1 MPLLPERP
9 YREQPGSSGRFAR
22 FARILGGGHVRPLRE
37 DELII
42 FEGMAY
48 VLAGVESLRSWRR
61 WIHKI
66 VAPFGW
72 LQLTD
77 QRLIWMPHRS
87 LPVIE
92 VELADIVAVDR
103 GRGGWLKRLWVFYL
117 PLFRVDLRNGRTYL
131 FQAPFGGT
139 LRKAIAKA
147 VGLPEGARGGA
158 GDTGRRVM
166 SDDDIS
172 NLRRLTR
179 KDGSLASRQWLVET
193 RGFDSD
199 AADALV
205 QSLVDDQTERAVA
218 PGPVIAKLPVYGV
231 FMYSF
236 FWFALVV
243 GGIGLTL
250 LANILIGA
258 LLLLVGIA
266 GVAFWFRT
274 DVYRSLDRFG
284 RICTWLLLGLVPLAH
299 AIVAT
304 LY

>member
-1 MPLLPERP
+1 MPKLRLLPVRP
-9 YREQPGSSGRFAR
+9 YRELPGLWGRFLR
-22 FARILGGGHVRPLRE
+22 FTRWSERANIRPLRR

-42 FEGMAY
+42 FEGGLTY
-48 VLAGVESLRSWRR
+48 VLGGLEYLGRWQR

-66 VAPFGW
+66 VAPGGW

-92 VELADIVAVDR
+92 LELADIVAVDR

-147 VGLPEGARGGA
+147 AGLPERARGGA
-158 GDTGRRVM
+158 GDTGRRRVM

-172 NLRRLTR
+172 KVRRLTR
-179 KDGSLASRQWLVET
+179 KDGSLAARRWLVET
-193 RGFDSD
+193 RAFDAD

-205 QSLVDDQTERAVA
+205 QSLVDEQAKRGVA
-218 PGPVIAKLPVYGV
+218 PGPVILKLPVYGV
-231 FMYSF
+231 FLYSF
-236 FWFALVV
+236 LWFALVV
-243 GGIGLTL
+243 GGVGLS
-250 LANILIGA
+250 
-258 LLLLVGIA
+258 
-266 GVAFWFRT
+266 GVASR
-274 DVYRSLDRFG
+274 R
-284 RICTWLLLGLVPLAH
+284 
-299 AIVAT
+299 
-304 LY
+304 